1 MDSIRWSWHT
11 GDGLTMFA
19 QGWLPEGPPR
29 ALVALVHG
37 LGEHSGRYT
46 HVGTALARSG
56 FALFGFD
63 LRGHGQSAGP
73 RGHTPSYEALL
84 GDIDAFLTEV
94 AKRFHTR
101 PHFLYGHS
109 LGGNLVLNYALRRR
123 PTLAGVVATGPA
135 LRLSFEPPPAKVA
148 LARLMNRLF
157 PAFTQASGLEVD
169 ALSHD
174 PEVVRAY
181 RADPLVHDRISARLF
196 LGFFE
201 AGRWALAHAN
211 EFPVPLLLM
220 HGGADRICSPDG
232 SREFAAHVTGDCLLK
247 IWDGL
252 YHEVHNEPQ
261 KDEVLGVLI
270 AWLERH
276 ATAPVTA

>member
-1 MDSIRWSWHT
+1 
-11 GDGLTMFA
+11 
-19 QGWLPEGPPR
+19 
-29 ALVALVHG
+29 
-37 LGEHSGRYT
+37 
-46 HVGTALARSG
+46 
-56 FALFGFD
+56 
-63 LRGHGQSAGP
+63 
-73 RGHTPSYEALL
+73 
-84 GDIDAFLTEV
+84 
-94 AKRFHTR
+94 
-101 PHFLYGHS
+101 
-109 LGGNLVLNYALRRR
+109 
-123 PTLAGVVATGPA
+123 
-135 LRLSFEPPPAKVA
+135 LSFEPPPAKVA